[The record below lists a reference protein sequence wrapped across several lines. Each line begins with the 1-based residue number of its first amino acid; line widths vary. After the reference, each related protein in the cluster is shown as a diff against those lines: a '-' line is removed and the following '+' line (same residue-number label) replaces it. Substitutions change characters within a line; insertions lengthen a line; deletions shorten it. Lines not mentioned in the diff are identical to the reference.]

1 MLDGNG
7 VEIANHTCTNCHN
20 SVDLNGAAQVPA
32 AQLDL
37 SDGPSAD
44 QPDHLKSY
52 RELLF
57 NDNAQELVGGVLQD
71 QLIQSTDANGN
82 PLFQVDAN
90 GNPVLDVNNQ
100 PIPIMVPVPVTPS
113 MSVAGARASTR
124 FFAEFAAGGTHA
136 GWLKPAELRL
146 ISEWLDIGAQYYNDP
161 FAAPL
166 N

>member
-1 MLDGNG
+1 L
-7 VEIANHTCTNCHN
+7 
-20 SVDLNGAAQVPA
+20 VPA
-32 AQLDL
+32 L
-37 SDGPSAD
+37 
-44 QPDHLKSY
+44 
-52 RELLF
+52 
-57 NDNAQELVGGVLQD
+57 
-71 QLIQSTDANGN
+71 DANGN

-90 GNPVLDVNNQ
+90 GNTTPVLVT
-100 PIPIMVPVPVTPS
+100 VPVSPS
-113 MSVAGARASTR
+113 LSVAGARASNR

>member
-1 MLDGNG
+1 LDGNG

-20 SVDLNGAAQVPA
+20 IVDLNSAVQVPA

-44 QPDHLKSY
+44 VADHLKSY

-57 NDNAQELVGGVLQD
+57 GDNAQELVGGVLQD
-71 QLIQSTDANGN
+71 KMIQATDANGN
-82 PLFQVDAN
+82 PLFLLDAN
-90 GNPVLDVNNQ
+90 GNQVLDANNQ
-100 PIPIMVPVPVTPS
+100 PIPVMVKVPVSPA
-113 MSVAGARASTR
+113 MSVAGARASNR
-124 FFAEFAAGGTHA
+124 FFAEFATGGTHA